1 MRTGT
6 VYGAEWGR
14 IFYMIKGPVYR
25 TRVTGFAICEQVQFV
40 EPNGVGFA
48 TR

>member
-1 MRTGT
+1 
-6 VYGAEWGR
+6 
-14 IFYMIKGPVYR
+14 MITGPVKR
-25 TRVTGFAICEQVQFV
+25 TECGTGFAICEQVQFV

>member
-25 TRVTGFAICEQVQFV
+25 TRVCDRICYMRTVTACGTEW
-40 EPNGVGFA
+40 GGS
-48 TR
+48 